1 MTNFSTL
8 NVNSNCDV
16 STIFAGGGP
25 PDAGAMVKVG
35 GKQLIPSPFI
45 NLSLEK
51 YKVGELT
58 IGGVL
63 KLTLNGTVTG
73 SSFNEVV
80 TTGAGGATGLKD
92 ILQIGHHKE
101 CVYVEVKCNDSIVK
115 GYGRVTSLNISE
127 GNMPA
132 WVNMAPYTIDIDLY
146 TNDIGLSGVPT
157 LKPAAPGQIETFGS
171 SSTILNNLML
181 RSISESFSININEEA
196 FNFVDG
202 LYPTTM
208 SAWTNFGG
216 WGNRHIKVNFN
227 ISAAGIRALNC
238 EDGSETSFNDGYGLK
253 AAELYIKDR
262 INKLRDMDVSLLFGP
277 PNTELT
283 SAFTEFRNGN
293 RFLDF
298 RTIEVNPLEDSLSL
312 NGEIIYRPSSCNSY
326 YEDNVFTSINIEQN
340 IDAEGTTFTINGNIQ
355 GLVNNSYDNI
365 IKMATSP
372 TNWSITNCSSYQGK
386 IHNAELFL
394 SQFAKLDNLTSL
406 ANHYYKDGL
415 IDENK
420 KGYLEDNCPS
430 SAGAGSDPCS
440 SASPSPSPTTPE
452 LCDLRLSSSQINRNL
467 PEGVINFTFVLSNK
481 ANCNILGAKKVD
493 VEVTHDIPH
502 DNIVE
507 ILIPGRGDQGVIT
520 QNLCCKSVEKY
531 DASVNIVLNRNN
543 CNNSMPSG
551 TLANLRTCAEQI
563 LKDKLDPSVVDCWFI
578 TNHQETDGNNS
589 YRLNKTYVKPSC

>member
-8 NVNSNCDV
+8 NNNSNCDV

-25 PDAGAMVKVG
+25 PDAGAMVKIG

-45 NLSLEK
+45 NISLEK

-63 KLTLNGTVTG
+63 KVTLNGTVTG

-92 ILQIGHHKE
+92 ILQIGHHRE

-127 GNMPA
+127 GNMPT
-132 WVNMAPYTIDIDLY
+132 WVNMAPYTIEIDLY
-146 TNDIGLSGVPT
+146 TNDIGLSGTPT
-157 LKPAAPGQIETFGS
+157 LKPPAPGQIETFGS
-171 SSTILNNLML
+171 SSTILDNLML
-181 RSISESFSININEEA
+181 RSISESFSISINEET

-202 LYPTTM
+202 TYPIPM

-238 EDGSETSFNDGYGLK
+238 TGGSETSFDYGLD
-253 AAELYIKDR
+253 AAELYIRDR
-262 INKLRDMDVSLLFGP
+262 INKLRDMDVAGVFSP
-277 PNTELT
+277 PTTELT
-283 SAFTEFRNGN
+283 NAFTEFRNGK

-312 NGEIIYRPSSCNSY
+312 SGEIIYRPSGCKSDI
-326 YEDNVFTSINIEQN
+326 EDNVFTVLNVEQSL
-340 IDAEGTTFTINGNIQ
+340 DSEGETITLSGNIQ
-355 GLVNNSYDNI
+355 GLVDNSYDKV
-365 IKMATSP
+365 IKMATLP

-386 IHNAELFL
+386 ILNAERFL
-394 SQFAKLDNLTSL
+394 KEFAKLDNLTSI
-406 ANHYYKDGL
+406 ANYYYYNGAYLD
-415 IDENK
+415 DPADP
-420 KGYLEDNCPS
+420 GYLKDNCSSSAQQDEPCISPSVSPS
-430 SAGAGSDPCS
+430 SS
-440 SASPSPSPTTPE
+440 SGPT
-452 LCDLRLSSSQINRNL
+452 LCALRLTSSQITRNL
-467 PEGVINFTFVLSNK
+467 PEGEISFTFVLSNK
-481 ANCNILGAKKVD
+481 ANCNVLGARKVD

-507 ILIPGRGDQGVIT
+507 ILIPGRGDKGVIT

-531 DASVNIVLNRNN
+531 DASINITLNRNN
-543 CNNSMPSG
+543 CNQSLSEAK
-551 TLANLRTCAEQI
+551 LDDLRKCAEDI
-563 LKDKLDPSVVDCWFI
+563 LKDKLGNKVDCWFI
-578 TNHQETDGNNS
+578 TNYQETDGNNS
-589 YRLNKTYVKPSC
+589 YRLSKTYVKPSC